1 MPDMCAS
8 LSAKEPP
15 LRGSAFLGASTPRA
29 ATALRPLPGAKIE
42 TCRYA
47 ATRRSAPLSLPVVL
61 WPLCIRTA
69 CISAA
74 SDAIIFH
81 RKWALCALAVF
92 YIVHS
97 VVFRKHGR
105 CRICARRRRR
115 KSRRYAALPYGR
127 LRKPRA
133 ATALRPLPGA
143 KIETCRYAAARRS
156 APLSLPVVLW
166 PLCIRT
172 ACISAASD
180 AFIFHRKMGAL
191 LASFF

>member
-1 MPDMCAS
+1 MRPRRRKSRRYAA
-8 LSAKEPP
+8 LP
-15 LRGSAFLGASTPRA
+15 FLGASTPPGA
-29 ATALRPLPGAKIE
+29 ATALRPLPGAKIG

-47 ATRRSAPLSLPVVL
+47 AARRSAPLSLPVVL
-61 WPLCIRTA
+61 WPMCIRTA

-156 APLSLPVVLW
+156 APLLHARP
-166 PLCIRT
+166 CIWSNRHQRGVT
-172 ACISAASD
+172 CIY
-180 AFIFHRKMGAL
+180 IP
-191 LASFF
+191 